1 MEKLVSEIRRRLSLK
16 QANIKLTILSVCVF
30 MCDLFVNILK
40 LNDLFLIILLR
51 VFCMRVKCLSFYGNA
66 RQ

>member
-40 LNDLFLIILLR
+40 LNDLF
-51 VFCMRVKCLSFYGNA
+51 
-66 RQ
+66 